1 MKDSSHLS
9 KIIPIST
16 VDKIYGYEIDEHIG
30 IIIMSASSSGG
41 IIADFKS
48 SWADF
53 FGMRSRTYEKKFD
66 EYINEG
72 LEGLRQRALE
82 MGANGIIGFRCESES
97 VQAGKSMVI
106 YTLVGTAV
114 RCHKSSINNVLNQAG
129 QEGANSGTS
138 SPTVARIAK

>member
-1 MKDSSHLS
+1 MNAWSHLS

-16 VDKIYGYEIDEHIG
+16 VDKIYGYEIDEHVG

-114 RCHKSSINNVLNQAG
+114 RCHKASINKVLDQTG
-129 QEGANSGTS
+129 QKESIPEAM
-138 SPTVARIAK
+138 PQTVARIA